1 MVEWS
6 IVAFLAVAMLGA
18 LSRQLVIVHGK
29 AEYAAAQYTLGALR
43 TSMVLAHLRRVVRNE
58 TTAPNQP
65 PQNPF
70 ELLERLP
77 ENFVGSVAITN
88 AHTVAPGNWFFDPQC
103 GCVAYRIVY
112 PQWLTEPEGTEIVA
126 FRVERLGNISTLVPI
141 HTYVWHGEKLT

>member
-6 IVAFLAVAMLGA
+6 IVAFLAVAMLAA

-29 AEYAAAQYTLGALR
+29 SEYAAAQYTLGVLR
-43 TSMVLAHLRRVVRNE
+43 TSMVVEHLRRIVRNE
-58 TTAPNQP
+58 ATASTQP

-77 ENFVGSVAITN
+77 ENFVGSVAIAN

-103 GCVAYRIVY
+103 GCIAYRIVY
-112 PQWLTEPEGTEIVA
+112 PQWLTEPTDTEVIV
-126 FRVERLGNISTLVPI
+126 FRVEQRDNIPMLVPM